1 MTGVAVQIIEQGMA
15 DAMAKIDALADLDRH
30 ELMDSLGR
38 LVQRQTR
45 RRIETEK
52 TAPDGSDW
60 KPNRAGSSILYA
72 SHTLA
77 QSIDYITTQTEVHVG
92 SPLVYAAIHQFGGVI
107 KAKNAKA
114 LRWFAPG
121 GNGQP
126 SFAQSVTIPARPY
139 LGMSAD
145 NIEEAEEVVTG
156 FINEVLGHVA

>member
-1 MTGVAVQIIEQGMA
+1 MTGVAVQIIEDGMA
-15 DAMAKIDALADLDRH
+15 DAMAKISALIDLDRH